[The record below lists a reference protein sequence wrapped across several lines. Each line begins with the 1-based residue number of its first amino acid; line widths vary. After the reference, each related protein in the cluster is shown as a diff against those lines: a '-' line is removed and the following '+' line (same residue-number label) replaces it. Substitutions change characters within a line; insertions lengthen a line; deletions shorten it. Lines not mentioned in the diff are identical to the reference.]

1 MLTLP
6 GWLKKRYACVRCWDR
21 RVQLVQVR
29 WIEWRESR
37 AFYKKH
43 GPVVKVERMP
53 RK

>member
-6 GWLKKRYACVRCWDR
+6 GWLKKRYACVRRWDR

-43 GPVVKVERMP
+43 GLL
-53 RK
+53 